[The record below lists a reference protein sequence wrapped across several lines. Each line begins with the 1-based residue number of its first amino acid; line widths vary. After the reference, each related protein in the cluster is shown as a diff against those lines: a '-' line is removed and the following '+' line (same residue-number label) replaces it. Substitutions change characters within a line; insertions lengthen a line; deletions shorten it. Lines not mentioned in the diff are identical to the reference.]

1 MPTPAPRN
9 GLWFPKCGGDPEP
22 GVADFSDLDY
32 RDSIETQ
39 HQSTVRD
46 FIQKVWN
53 GKDSAAVDAA
63 INALV
68 DMNYK
73 RHYEAKLLQGRENFK
88 KCVRLMH
95 GGLADFYIT
104 VLRMVPSY
112 NMVGASVHIRWF
124 DGTLHEMR
132 GIEMYRLQNDL
143 IAESWHAAERAGH
156 A

>member
-1 MPTPAPRN
+1 
-9 GLWFPKCGGDPEP
+9 
-22 GVADFSDLDY
+22 
-32 RDSIETQ
+32 
-39 HQSTVRD
+39 
-46 FIQKVWN
+46 
-53 GKDSAAVDAA
+53 
-63 INALV
+63 
-68 DMNYK
+68 
-73 RHYEAKLLQGRENFK
+73 
-88 KCVRLMH
+88 MH

-143 IAESWHAAERAGH
+143 IAESWHATERADH